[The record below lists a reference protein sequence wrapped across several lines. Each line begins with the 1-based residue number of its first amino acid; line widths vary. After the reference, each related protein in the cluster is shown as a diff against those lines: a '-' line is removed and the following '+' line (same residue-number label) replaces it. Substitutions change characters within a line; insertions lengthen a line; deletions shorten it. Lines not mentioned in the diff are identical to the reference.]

1 MLRPNPLAVPR
12 GLRIVEMKDRE
23 RGTSYLLAFS
33 EQHSDYES
41 WITNL
46 GGPDENARLL
56 MQLLRGGGTLVD
68 VGANI
73 GTISAPVAASGS
85 AVIAIEMN
93 PTNCLKLWA
102 VATANGFKDFHIV
115 QAAASDYDGM
125 ITFQG
130 DEAWGNVYADEHG
143 KPAVCLRLDT
153 VLTRFDLAGPVV
165 LKVDV
170 EGHETC
176 VLRGATATLNKLRPM
191 VLFEAIEI
199 EGAPSYAARES
210 KLVMEKAGYQLFLQ
224 RGNVLSPKTAL
235 DIQEGHVTDFLGVP
249 PERRSEL
256 HMLGA
261 DIRPLT
267 DDERIQWVTE
277 MAAFQME
284 NHQRHAAGVFLR
296 WGRESPHLCKKGQAI
311 LRTLLG
317 LDHIRDLHDDLR
329 RLAVKG

>member
-130 DEAWGNVYADEHG
+130 DEAWGKRLCRRTRQACRLSSPRHSPDT
-143 KPAVCLRLDT
+143 LR
-153 VLTRFDLAGPVV
+153 P
-165 LKVDV
+165 
-170 EGHETC
+170 
-176 VLRGATATLNKLRPM
+176 RGARRAQGRCRGPRDMRPPRSDGNTKQ
-191 VLFEAIEI
+191 APPN
-199 EGAPSYAARES
+199 GA
-210 KLVMEKAGYQLFLQ
+210 L
-224 RGNVLSPKTAL
+224 
-235 DIQEGHVTDFLGVP
+235 
-249 PERRSEL
+249 
-256 HMLGA
+256 
-261 DIRPLT
+261 
-267 DDERIQWVTE
+267 
-277 MAAFQME
+277 
-284 NHQRHAAGVFLR
+284 
-296 WGRESPHLCKKGQAI
+296 
-311 LRTLLG
+311 
-317 LDHIRDLHDDLR
+317 
-329 RLAVKG
+329 